1 MMQWIKLLILS
12 DLPKLPL
19 LVCQYLCRQIEA
31 TIVKRESWMGLWNLK
46 LSRFFRSVRIKLS
59 FFFLMYH
66 KQYLDLFF
74 WRFRHLHG
82 QGIWSCKDWTD
93 DGSGLLGCFCCL
105 VAWND
110 SLEQIFACQMEEM
123 HPIIPSIRWSVVDY
137 LFQRVHSNQTCP
149 VIPVSGSS
157 FMELSLLPEELPERV
172 AWCEFHHFFVLH
184 SLLHPS
190 LLHYGTLLAHAGCV
204 LLFHVLLYVLEH
216 WVECWWNLSKCFV
229 ALNTGT
235 RYDSSHQ
242 TADDYTLMLEGVPP
256 EVTSERRLHRYL
268 EKELNMEGRIYG
280 VCSLS
285 ILASTFVG
293 CKQPYVSKS
302 KTLGSSKVLIWN
314 ASAFPW
320 RIWGWYLLWHVFFT
334 HIQSGYHFFGF
345 RCFHPA
351 LDIWGIMYDLV
362 HLDEETNE
370 KLEEMLEHIIELDD
384 IKNGWASQAA
394 TK

>member
-1 MMQWIKLLILS
+1 MMKWIKLLILS

-46 LSRFFRSVRIKLS
+46 LSLLFRSVRIKLS
-59 FFFLMYH
+59 H
-66 KQYLDLFF
+66 LDLFF

-149 VIPVSGSS
+149 VIRVSGSS

-172 AWCEFHHFFVLH
+172 AWYEFHHFFVLR

-190 LLHYGTLLAHAGCV
+190 LLHYGTLLAHAAVFC
-204 LLFHVLLYVLEH
+204 
-216 WVECWWNLSKCFV
+216 
-229 ALNTGT
+229 
-235 RYDSSHQ
+235 
-242 TADDYTLMLEGVPP
+242 
-256 EVTSERRLHRYL
+256 
-268 EKELNMEGRIYG
+268 
-280 VCSLS
+280 
-285 ILASTFVG
+285 
-293 CKQPYVSKS
+293 
-302 KTLGSSKVLIWN
+302 
-314 ASAFPW
+314 
-320 RIWGWYLLWHVFFT
+320 FFT
-334 HIQSGYHFFGF
+334 FFYMF
-345 RCFHPA
+345 
-351 LDIWGIMYDLV
+351 
-362 HLDEETNE
+362 
-370 KLEEMLEHIIELDD
+370 
-384 IKNGWASQAA
+384 
-394 TK
+394 

>member
-1 MMQWIKLLILS
+1 
-12 DLPKLPL
+12 
-19 LVCQYLCRQIEA
+19 
-31 TIVKRESWMGLWNLK
+31 
-46 LSRFFRSVRIKLS
+46 
-59 FFFLMYH
+59 
-66 KQYLDLFF
+66 
-74 WRFRHLHG
+74 
-82 QGIWSCKDWTD
+82 
-93 DGSGLLGCFCCL
+93 
-105 VAWND
+105 
-110 SLEQIFACQMEEM
+110 
-123 HPIIPSIRWSVVDY
+123 
-137 LFQRVHSNQTCP
+137 
-149 VIPVSGSS
+149 
-157 FMELSLLPEELPERV
+157 MELSLLPEELPERV

-314 ASAFPW
+314 ASAFPCEEFAV
-320 RIWGWYLLWHVFFT
+320 GTYFDMFFFT

-345 RCFHPA
+345 RCFHPG